1 MGIGYFF
8 VFTCLFAK
16 TYRIHKI
23 FNDARRRAKRYLM
36 TTPKLAAF
44 VLLPS
49 FLIVS
54 AFLSA
59 WTALSEDTP
68 YLWFNFALSTQYLEN
83 VYDPRCSTSNWTL
96 TTSFVLCGVTAVG
109 CSLVSYKVK
118 NLPTKYNESSSIFF
132 SVFFMLTYSV
142 LIVPLNFLT
151 ADMQV
156 LGLIR
161 GIGTEFGV
169 SCVGFAL
176 MGIKV
181 LVNMGFNLDSTSS
194 GNSGHSG
201 HSGQESAVKGSE
213 VEMSEIQRKTSAA
226 GKYTGGKYFT
236 VSRKPTPRKSS
247 STTSP
252 AKPKDAENGAKGVA
266 NPESHTSPNV
276 SVSNQPTL
284 VSATAD
290 TKTNV
295 SMSEVED
302 MVVVQAEAYS
312 DIASPIEEKPNLRIG
327 KNDDLFV
334 MAVASFEATVC
345 LNTTCVLLSC

>member
-1 MGIGYFF
+1 
-8 VFTCLFAK
+8 
-16 TYRIHKI
+16 
-23 FNDARRRAKRYLM
+23 
-36 TTPKLAAF
+36 
-44 VLLPS
+44 
-49 FLIVS
+49 
-54 AFLSA
+54 
-59 WTALSEDTP
+59 
-68 YLWFNFALSTQYLEN
+68 
-83 VYDPRCSTSNWTL
+83 
-96 TTSFVLCGVTAVG
+96 
-109 CSLVSYKVK
+109 
-118 NLPTKYNESSSIFF
+118 
-132 SVFFMLTYSV
+132 MLTYSV

-194 GNSGHSG
+194 GHSGHSG
-201 HSGQESAVKGSE
+201 HSGQESAVKSSE
-213 VEMSEIQRKTSAA
+213 VEMSEIKRKTSTA
-226 GKYTGGKYFT
+226 GKHTGKFFVVRQKSNT
-236 VSRKPTPRKSS
+236 RKSS

-284 VSATAD
+284 VSATAG
-290 TKTNV
+290 TKTNL

-312 DIASPIEEKPNLRIG
+312 DIASPIEEKTNLRI
-327 KNDDLFV
+327 
-334 MAVASFEATVC
+334 EPI
-345 LNTTCVLLSC
+345 